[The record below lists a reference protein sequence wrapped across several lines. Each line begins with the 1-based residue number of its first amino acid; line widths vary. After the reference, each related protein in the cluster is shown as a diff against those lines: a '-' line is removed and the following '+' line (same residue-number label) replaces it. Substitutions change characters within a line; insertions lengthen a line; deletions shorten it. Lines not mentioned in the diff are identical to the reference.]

1 MAKQK
6 SSDRA
11 LELTIKYKG
20 DHPKLIKE
28 LKKLITEG
36 QRSGDF
42 LLAGSACFHAS
53 MAYYDNGDWDNM
65 FINSIKAIAYL
76 NKTEEYGLLAKAHM
90 ALSIVYEEQENNL
103 MSFEECDKAY
113 QLVKKHRI
121 NDSFK
126 IIALSNLSTCY
137 QMMGDTKSS
146 IGIADECI
154 KLIEKSNPDN
164 IEDLAMVVINK
175 ANFYK
180 ESGNINKS
188 SEILNSISDWIDK
201 VEFKPLVCDYYLR
214 LAFNTY
220 KLGNNDE
227 ARKLVEK
234 ALSITPDNT
243 YPLPLYDDFREIGR
257 LVIENNDSELAN
269 KIFDK
274 MVIYKDKA
282 KGMFEQTIAD
292 RFFAD
297 YYRGLK
303 DYEKAT
309 EYYLKLD
316 TTFDKRIKEQKGAQC
331 KAYNKMKLADL
342 ELNKLNRKIKEKDYL
357 VSREPLTGL
366 LNRSALLTVATDFI
380 DKASKRKQKVGAI
393 FVDID
398 FFKECNDTYGH
409 ARGDEII
416 KLVADICKKQES
428 NQVRFARYGGD
439 EFFGITHGLK
449 DEEVVK
455 IAKNISESIHLNN
468 IPNENSPY
476 KLLTLSIGIINV
488 GIEENTKTIIDMI
501 KFADKAMYHAKN
513 DGKNT
518 IYLLNYNINSELSFE
533 KIS

>member
-6 SSDRA
+6 STDRA
-11 LELTIKYKG
+11 LELTLKYKG
-20 DHPKLIKE
+20 DYPKLIKE
-28 LKKLITEG
+28 LKKLIIEG

-76 NKTEEYGLLAKAHM
+76 NKTEEYELLAKAHM

-113 QLVKKHRI
+113 QVVKKHRI
-121 NDSFK
+121 NGNFK

-154 KLIEKSNPDN
+154 NLIKKNYPED
-164 IEDLAMVVINK
+164 IEDLAMVTINK

-180 ESGNINKS
+180 ESGDIAKS
-188 SEILNSISDWIDK
+188 NEILYSIIDWIDK
-201 VEFKPLVCDYYLR
+201 VEFKPLVCDFYLR
-214 LAFNTY
+214 LAINHY
-220 KLGNNDE
+220 KLGNNEE
-227 ARKLVEK
+227 ANKLVEK
-234 ALSITPDNT
+234 ALSITPDNVF
-243 YPLPLYDDFREIGR
+243 PLPLYDDFREIGR
-257 LVIENNDSELAN
+257 FVIDNNDNDLAN
-269 KIFDK
+269 KIYQK
-274 MVIYKDKA
+274 MMIYKDKA
-282 KGMFEQTIAD
+282 KGIFEQTIAD

-331 KAYNKMKLADL
+331 RAYNKMKLADL
-342 ELNKLNRKIKEKDYL
+342 ELNKLNRQIKEKDYL

-366 LNRSALLTVATDFI
+366 LNRSALLTVASDFI
-380 DKASKRKQKVGAI
+380 DKASKRKHKVGAI

-409 ARGDEII
+409 AKGDEII
-416 KLVADICKKQES
+416 KLVAEICKKQES
-428 NQVRFARYGGD
+428 SNVRFARYGGD
-439 EFFGITHGLK
+439 EFFGIAHGLK
-449 DEEVVK
+449 DEDVIS
-455 IAKNISESIHLNN
+455 IAKNIAESMRLNN
-468 IPNENSPY
+468 IPNKNSPY
-476 KLLTLSIGIINV
+476 KLLTLSIGVINV

-518 IYLLNYNINSELSFE
+518 IYLMNYNVDSELLFK